1 MDFNSREF
9 GLIYYRLE
17 VFPENRNKNRR
28 YHMSINS
35 IVIEGLSKEYS
46 ISKGKDKF
54 WALKDIN
61 LEIKEGKVMGLI
73 GPNGAGK
80 STLLKILGK
89 ITYPTEGRATL
100 NGSLASLLEVGTGFH
115 PELSGRENIFLN
127 GSILGMSKSDI
138 KREMDEIV
146 NFSGVGKFLD
156 TPVKHYSSGM
166 YVRLAFSVAAHLRSD
181 ILLIDEVLAVGDA
194 QFQKK
199 CLDKMSSTT
208 RDENRTVVFV
218 SHNMS
223 IARNLCDEIAYIE
236 QGELKMIGDSQKV
249 TDHYLK
255 SLQSKSLDQSL
266 NDRKDR
272 SGTGEVKFMDIDFF
286 DPKTNRS
293 KTLICGEEAEF
304 KVIYKSIKDNKIG
317 DLALHLN
324 VFNDDGNYL
333 ASFSNELVNM
343 PYKNME
349 PNGTLHCFV
358 PKLSLMPGNYYIK
371 ASLFVNG
378 KRSDVVDRAIN
389 FEVLEGDYF
398 GSGSFYKKR
407 VPGIFVDQNWKT

>member
-1 MDFNSREF
+1 
-9 GLIYYRLE
+9 
-17 VFPENRNKNRR
+17 
-28 YHMSINS
+28 MSTNAIS
-35 IVIEGLSKEYS
+35 IEGLSKEFS
-46 ISKGKDKF
+46 ISKGKEKF
-54 WALKDIN
+54 WALKDID
-61 LEIKEGKVMGLI
+61 LQIKEGKVMGLI

-89 ITYPTEGRATL
+89 ITYPTKGRAFL
-100 NGSLASLLEVGTGFH
+100 NGSIASLLEVGTGFH
-115 PELSGRENIFLN
+115 PELTGRENIFLN

-138 KREMDEIV
+138 LREMEEIV
-146 NFSGVGKFLD
+146 EFSGVGKFLD

-199 CLDKMSSTT
+199 CLAKMSSTT

-236 QGELKMIGDSQKV
+236 QGELQMVGESKIV

-255 SLQSKSLDQSL
+255 TLHNNSLDL
-266 NDRKDR
+266 PIKDRKDR
-272 SGTGEVKFMDIDFF
+272 SGSGEVKFIDIDFF

-293 KTLICGEEAEF
+293 KTLICGESAEF
-304 KVIYKSIKDNKIG
+304 KVEYASRNNEEIG
-317 DLALHLN
+317 DLVLHLN

-333 ASFSNELVNM
+333 ASFSNQLVNV
-343 PYKNME
+343 PFKNIE
-349 PNGTLHCFV
+349 SSGFLYCEV
-358 PKLSLMPGNYYIK
+358 PKLSLMPGNYFIK
-371 ASLFVNG
+371 ARLFVNG
-378 KRSDVVDRAIN
+378 QKSDIVDRAIN

-407 VPGIFVDQNWKT
+407 VPGIFLDQNWKG

>member
-1 MDFNSREF
+1 MT
-9 GLIYYRLE
+9 
-17 VFPENRNKNRR
+17 NKAI
-28 YHMSINS
+28 S
-35 IVIEGLSKEYS
+35 IEGLSKEYS

-54 WALKDIN
+54 WALKDIDLQIN
-61 LEIKEGKVMGLI
+61 AGKVMGLI

-89 ITYPTEGRATL
+89 ITYPTKGRALL
-100 NGSLASLLEVGTGFH
+100 NGSIASLLEVGTGFH

-138 KREMDEIV
+138 KKEMEEIV
-146 NFSGVGKFLD
+146 EFSGVGKFLD

-199 CLDKMSSTT
+199 CLAKMSSTT

-236 QGELKMIGDSQKV
+236 QGELQMVGDSKKV

-255 SLQSKSLDQSL
+255 TLHGKSLDQPL
-266 NDRKDR
+266 KDRKDR
-272 SGTGEVKFMDIDFF
+272 SGTGEVLFEEIDFF

-293 KTLICGEEAEF
+293 KTLICGEAAEF
-304 KVIYKSIKDNKIG
+304 RVDYASRNREQIG
-317 DLALHLN
+317 DLVLHLN

-333 ASFSNELVNM
+333 ASFSNQLVNV
-343 PYKNME
+343 PYKNLE
-349 PNGTLHCFV
+349 AQGTVHCSI

-378 KRSDVVDRAIN
+378 QRSDIVDRAIN

-407 VPGIFVDQNWKT
+407 VPGIFLEQHWRI

>member
-1 MDFNSREF
+1 MRTNAIS
-9 GLIYYRLE
+9 
-17 VFPENRNKNRR
+17 
-28 YHMSINS
+28 
-35 IVIEGLSKEYS
+35 IEGLSKEYS
-46 ISKGKDKF
+46 ISKGKEKF
-54 WALKDIN
+54 WALKDID
-61 LEIKEGKVMGLI
+61 LQIKEGKVMGLI

-89 ITYPTEGRATL
+89 ITYPTKGRALL
-100 NGSLASLLEVGTGFH
+100 NGSIASLLEVGTGFH
-115 PELSGRENIFLN
+115 PELTGRENIFLN

-138 KREMDEIV
+138 LNEMEEIV
-146 NFSGVGKFLD
+146 EFSGVGKFLD

-236 QGELKMIGDSQKV
+236 QGELQMLGESQIV

-255 SLQSKSLDQSL
+255 TLQKNSLDL
-266 NDRKDR
+266 PLKDRKDR
-272 SGTGEVKFMDIDFF
+272 SGSGEVKFINIDFF

-293 KTLICGEEAEF
+293 KTLICGETAEF
-304 KVIYKSIKDNKIG
+304 KVEYASRNNDKIG
-317 DLALHLN
+317 DLVLHLN

-333 ASFSNELVNM
+333 ASFSNELVNV
-343 PYKNME
+343 PFKNLE
-349 PNGTLHCFV
+349 SSGFLHCAV
-358 PKLSLMPGNYYIK
+358 PKLSLMPGNYFIK
-371 ASLFVNG
+371 ARLFVNG
-378 KRSDVVDRAIN
+378 QKSDIVDRAIN

-407 VPGIFVDQNWKT
+407 VPGIFLDQDWKN

>member
-1 MDFNSREF
+1 MIHSA
-9 GLIYYRLE
+9 I
-17 VFPENRNKNRR
+17 
-28 YHMSINS
+28 S
-35 IVIEGLSKEYS
+35 IEGLSKEYS
-46 ISKGKDKF
+46 ISKGKEKF

-89 ITYPTEGRATL
+89 ITYPSKGHAIL

-127 GSILGMSKSDI
+127 GSILGMSKTDI
-138 KREMDEIV
+138 KKEMDEIV
-146 NFSGVGKFLD
+146 DFSGVGKFLD

-199 CLDKMSSTT
+199 CLAKMSSTT

-236 QGELKMIGDSQKV
+236 QGELQMIGDSQKV

-255 SLQSKSLDQSL
+255 SLHGKSLDL
-266 NDRKDR
+266 PLKDRKDR
-272 SGTGEVKFMDIDFF
+272 SGTGEVLFEEIDLF

-293 KTLICGEEAEF
+293 KTLICGESAEF
-304 KVIYKSIKDNKIG
+304 KVDYASMKNEKIG
-317 DLALHLN
+317 DLVLHLN

-333 ASFSNELVNM
+333 ASFSNQLVNV
-343 PYKNME
+343 PYKNLE
-349 PNGTLHCFV
+349 AKGTVHCAI

-378 KRSDVVDRAIN
+378 QRSDIVDRAIN

-407 VPGIFVDQNWKT
+407 VPGIFLEQNWKV

>member
-1 MDFNSREF
+1 MME
-9 GLIYYRLE
+9 
-17 VFPENRNKNRR
+17 
-28 YHMSINS
+28 NS
-35 IVIEGLSKEYS
+35 ILIEGLSKEYS
-46 ISKGKDKF
+46 ISKGKEKF

-89 ITYPTEGRATL
+89 ITYPTKGRALL

-115 PELSGRENIFLN
+115 PELTGRENIFLN

-138 KREMDEIV
+138 IKEMDEIV
-146 NFSGVGKFLD
+146 DFSGVGKFLD
-156 TPVKHYSSGM
+156 SPVKHYSSGM

-199 CLDKMSSTT
+199 CLAKMSSTT

-223 IARNLCDEIAYIE
+223 IARKLCDEIAYIE
-236 QGELKMIGDSQKV
+236 QGQLKMLGDSEKV

-255 SLQSKSLDQSL
+255 TLQKNSEEKALK
-266 NDRKDR
+266 DRLDR
-272 SGTGEVKFMDIDFF
+272 SGTGDVKFVDIDFF
-286 DPKTNRS
+286 DPKTHRS
-293 KTLICGEEAEF
+293 KTLICGEAAEF
-304 KVIYKSIKDNKIG
+304 MVKYESRNNDKIG
-317 DLALHLN
+317 ELVLHLN

-343 PYKNME
+343 PFKNLE
-349 PNGTLHCFV
+349 ANGSLHCKIE
-358 PKLSLMPGNYYIK
+358 KLPLMPGHYFLK
-371 ASLFVNG
+371 ARLFVNG
-378 KRSDVVDRAIN
+378 QKSDIIDRAIN
-389 FEVLEGDYF
+389 FEVLEGDFF

-407 VPGIFVDQNWKT
+407 IPGIFVEQRWSH